1 MLLTDGW
8 TGHVEYH
15 PDLVYKTASL
25 YHHPHFFGLQSPR
38 PGKCVGAVFQIAF
51 SLLYNSYQFM
61 SYEGGPINFSRHDV
75 QALKEIIEQY
85 KDGNCDR
92 NAVIA
97 ALLIGIASICVVE
110 KRAPHIDL
118 VLPYLDQLDAYDRD
132 EASDDGSYK
141 TAE

>member
-1 MLLTDGW
+1 MFGI
-8 TGHVEYH
+8 G
-15 PDLVYKTASL
+15 PDLIYKAASL
-25 YHHPHFFGLQSPR
+25 YHHPHSFRPPISP
-38 PGKCVGAVFQIAF
+38 P
-51 SLLYNSYQFM
+51 SYRFM
-61 SYEGGPINFSRHDV
+61 SYEGGPINLSRHDV
-75 QALKEIIEQY
+75 QALKEILEQY
-85 KDGNCDR
+85 KDGNCER

-118 VLPYLDQLDAYDRD
+118 VLPYLDQLDACDRD

>member
-1 MLLTDGW
+1 
-8 TGHVEYH
+8 
-15 PDLVYKTASL
+15 
-25 YHHPHFFGLQSPR
+25 
-38 PGKCVGAVFQIAF
+38 
-51 SLLYNSYQFM
+51 M

-97 ALLIGIASICVVE
+97 ALLIGIASIC
-110 KRAPHIDL
+110 
-118 VLPYLDQLDAYDRD
+118 LDAYDRD

-141 TAE
+141 TPE

>member
-1 MLLTDGW
+1 MSQTNQN
-8 TGHVEYH
+8 
-15 PDLVYKTASL
+15 KSSL
-25 YHHPHFFGLQSPR
+25 YHHLHSFDLQSPR
-38 PGKCVGAVFQIAF
+38 PGNYR
-51 SLLYNSYQFM
+51 LM
-61 SYEGGPINFSRHDV
+61 SYEGGPINFSRNDV

-92 NAVIA
+92 NVVIA